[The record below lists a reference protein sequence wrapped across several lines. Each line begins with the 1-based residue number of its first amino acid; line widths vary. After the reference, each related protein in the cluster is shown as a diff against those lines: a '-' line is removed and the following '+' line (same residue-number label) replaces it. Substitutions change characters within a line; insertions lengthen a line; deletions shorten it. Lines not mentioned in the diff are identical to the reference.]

1 MTIEELKRLES
12 EATAGQWRTHRN
24 SSPMTVMRGA
34 VEVRAGEKNEFHP
47 YVGPHNAALIAALRN
62 SAPAL
67 LACAELVA
75 EMADGECWDPQV
87 IHDGHGTSIETEHEE
102 DCGECLPCRARTLMA
117 AFKAS
122 P

>member
-1 MTIEELKRLES
+1 MPVCPPLVHEEHPGGSVLCEGV
-12 EATAGQWRTHRN
+12 GQGHDPN
-24 SSPMTVMRGA
+24 M
-34 VEVRAGEKNEFHP
+34 
-47 YVGPHNAALIAALRN
+47 ALIAALRN

-67 LACAELVA
+67 LACADLVA